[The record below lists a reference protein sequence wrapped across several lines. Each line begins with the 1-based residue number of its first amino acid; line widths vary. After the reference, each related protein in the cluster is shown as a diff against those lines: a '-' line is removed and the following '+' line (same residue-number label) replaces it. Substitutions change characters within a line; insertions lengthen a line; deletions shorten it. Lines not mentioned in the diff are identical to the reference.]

1 MIAFA
6 ALLERLVFATATD
19 TRLTLLRHFFATS
32 DAEQR
37 GLALGVLTGAVRVPT
52 LRPAALRGLAAE
64 RADPVLLRYA
74 HEFVGDL
81 TETIA
86 LMWPAARANAPP
98 PSLREVVDTPRDALP
113 AELPGWLDR
122 CEPSVRLALLK
133 LLTGGGRPIVS
144 GPLARA
150 ALAAAGG
157 VAVTE
162 VEAVWHGQKP
172 PYAAL
177 FAWLDGAAPAP
188 APGAFRPFMLAG
200 SGGAADWVA
209 EPLWAGERVLIADGR
224 VFSREAED
232 ISAGHTALR
241 LEGVVLDGV
250 RMPDGVRLFDMLA
263 EGSDDLHPL
272 PFLARRQR
280 LEAWFAHRQPAGM
293 ALSPLV
299 PFGPDDTGLI
309 LKHPDSPYVAGRAHG
324 FWAKRPRPPNGIE
337 AVVLY
342 VEDGFYTVGLWRGDT
357 LLPVGQAPAPFLDA
371 WVRDHTIAR
380 FGPVREVE
388 KSMVVSVTFT
398 HVRRAPRRK
407 AGVILDGLRIGA
419 VLPNRTAAEAG
430 RLDAVSAAV

>member
-6 ALLERLVFATATD
+6 ALLERLAFATAPD
-19 TRLTLLRHFFATS
+19 TRLTLLRHFFATT

-37 GLALGVLTGAVRVPT
+37 GLALGVLTGAIRVSA
-52 LRPAALRGLAAE
+52 LRPAVLRDSMAE
-64 RADPVLLRYA
+64 RADPVLLAYA
-74 HEFVGDL
+74 HDFVGDL

-86 LMWPAARANAPP
+86 LMWPAGRANAPP
-98 PSLREVVDTPRDALP
+98 LSLREVVETPRDALP
-113 AELPGWLDR
+113 ALLPGWLDR
-122 CEPSVRLALLK
+122 CEPSVRLVLLK
-133 LLTGGGRPIVS
+133 LLTGGARAMVS
-144 GPLARA
+144 GPMARA

-157 VAVTE
+157 VAVDE
-162 VEAVWHGQKP
+162 VETVWHRQKP

-177 FAWLDGAAPAP
+177 FAWLDGAAPPP

-200 SGGAADWVA
+200 AGGAADWVA

-232 ISAGHTALR
+232 ISAGRPELR

-263 EGSDDLHPL
+263 EGADDLRSLPL
-272 PFLARRQR
+272 LARRQR
-280 LEAWFAHRQPAGM
+280 LDAWFARHRPAGM

-299 PFGPDDTGLI
+299 PFGPGDTGLI
-309 LKHPDSPYVAGRAHG
+309 LKRPDSPYVAGRAHG
-324 FWAKRPRPPNGIE
+324 FWAKRPRPPRGVE

-342 VEDGFYTVGLWRGDT
+342 VEDGLYTVGLWRGDT

-388 KSMVVSVTFT
+388 KTLVVSVTFT

-407 AGVILDGLRIGA
+407 AGIILDGLRIGGL
-419 VLPNRTAAEAG
+419 VPDRAAAQAG
-430 RLDAVSAAV
+430 RLDAVSAAA

>member
-1 MIAFA
+1 MIGFA
-6 ALLERLVFATATD
+6 GLLERLAFATAAD
-19 TRLTLLRHFFATS
+19 TRLNLLRHFFATS
-32 DAEQR
+32 DADAR
-37 GLALGVLTGAVRVPT
+37 GLALGVLTGAVRVPA
-52 LRPAALRGLAAE
+52 LRPAVLRDLAAE
-64 RADPVLLRYA
+64 RADPVLLNYA
-74 HEFVGDL
+74 HVLVGDL

-113 AELPGWLDR
+113 GLLPGWLDR

-133 LLTGGGRPIVS
+133 LLTGGARAVVS

-157 VAVTE
+157 VAVTD

-172 PYAAL
+172 PYGAL
-177 FAWLDGAAPAP
+177 FAWLDGTAPSP

-200 SGGAADWVA
+200 SGGPADWVA

-232 ISAGHTALR
+232 ISSARPGLR
-241 LEGVVLDGV
+241 VEGVALDGV
-250 RMPDGVRLFDMLA
+250 LMPDGVRLFDMLA
-263 EGSDDLHPL
+263 EGADDLRSL

-280 LEAWFAHRQPAGM
+280 LEAWFARHRPAGM

-299 PFGPDDTGLI
+299 PFGPGDTGLI
-309 LKHPDSPYVAGRAHG
+309 LKHPDSPYVAGRTHG
-324 FWAKRPRPPNGIE
+324 FWAKRPRPPRGVE

-342 VEDGFYTVGLWRGDT
+342 VEDGLYTVGLWRGDT

-388 KSMVVSVTFT
+388 KTLVVSVTFT
-398 HVRRAPRRK
+398 HVRKAPRRK
-407 AGVILDGLRIGA
+407 AGIILDGLRIGG
-419 VLPNRTAAEAG
+419 VVRDRAAAQAG

>member
-6 ALLERLVFATATD
+6 ALLERLAFATATD
-19 TRLTLLRHFFATS
+19 TRLTLLRHFFATT

-37 GLALGVLTGAVRVPT
+37 GLALGVLTGALRVPA
-52 LRPAALRGLAAE
+52 LRPSVLRGLAAE
-64 RADPVLLRYA
+64 RMDPELLRYA

-86 LMWPAARANAPP
+86 LMWPGARANAPA
-98 PSLREVVDTPRDALP
+98 PSLQEVVETPRDALP
-113 AELPGWLDR
+113 ALLPGWLDR

-133 LLTGGGRPIVS
+133 LLTGGARATIS
-144 GPLARA
+144 GPMARA

-157 VAVTE
+157 VAVGE
-162 VEAVWHGQKP
+162 VETVWHRQKP

-177 FAWLDGAAPAP
+177 FAWLDGAAPPP

-200 SGGAADWVA
+200 AGGAVDWVA

-232 ISAGHTALR
+232 ISAGRPELR

-250 RMPDGVRLFDMLA
+250 RMPDGMRLCDMLA
-263 EGSDDLHPL
+263 EGPDDLRPL
-272 PFLARRQR
+272 PFLTRRQR
-280 LEAWFAHRQPAGM
+280 LEAWFGRRQPPGM
-293 ALSPLV
+293 TLSPLV
-299 PFGPDDTGLI
+299 PYGPNDTGLI
-309 LKHPDSPYVAGRAHG
+309 LKHPDSPYIAGRAHE
-324 FWAKRPRPPNGIE
+324 FWAKRPHPPSGIE

-342 VEDGFYTVGLWRGDT
+342 VEDGLYTVGLWRGAT

-407 AGVILDGLRIGA
+407 AGIVLDGLRIEA
-419 VLPNRTAAEAG
+419 VVPDRVAARAG